1 MTSHKDLINIQRQR
15 KDTTE
20 NDENSDSDVDSDD
33 SIELE
38 FSLEALKESAERIF
52 EDKCKVITQI
62 VEIMCELK
70 KHKFPKIG
78 GIFID
83 PDTQE
88 FTVAAIKKE
97 IKYIKTAH
105 TQEKQEKWTPVYEI
119 LAELVPNFFSK
130 DDKERFVPTHIAAI
144 KKEIKYIKTAHT
156 QEKQEKWTPV
166 YEILA
171 ELVPN
176 FFSKDDKERFV
187 PTHGDL
193 HPTNIVMEGTKIT
206 GNPFASTTEEEIKE
220 HEELQKFFR
229 EQMKNFDPE
238 FVGIM
243 DNMDEF
249 KSKIYNLF
257 SECNFS
263 ASIEQKKPSQQQK
276 QQLLLISTI
285 TTTTKHLGNNKLLAT
300 TTTTANYSLPP
311 STITS
316 RSSSPFA
323 QFAILPTFN
332 STIINPTPTI
342 INNNN
347 DNDNNDNNNDNN
359 DDDNDN
365 DYNNNSNNSN
375 NRINAINLNQGKKS
389 IQDILNKSHR
399 TEREVKFTLSK
410 LRRLILDEGIPEEN
424 LPKLSPSIQNLIRPD
439 SLRSTVWKRLLGVY
453 HVSASDYVR
462 LIKKGKSCVYEKIR
476 SDTFRTMATDQKFLE
491 RVNEEMLTRLLNAT
505 AWKMKVSGNQ
515 SISYVQGMNVL
526 AAPFLYTMSELD
538 AYCSFVTFIQ
548 TCCPLYVTP
557 NLQGLLEKCLK
568 ILDVKLFNYLKSK
581 NLTAIIYALPSVLT
595 FCACT
600 PSLDELLKLW
610 DFLFAYGVHLNI
622 LCIIAQ
628 LVLIRDQLLEA
639 PSPMKLLRTMPKLDA
654 KSIINLTVEF
664 VQKIPND
671 LYDLLVRHPFD
682 STVESLV
689 ID

>member
-1 MTSHKDLINIQRQR
+1 
-15 KDTTE
+15 
-20 NDENSDSDVDSDD
+20 
-33 SIELE
+33 
-38 FSLEALKESAERIF
+38 
-52 EDKCKVITQI
+52 
-62 VEIMCELK
+62 
-70 KHKFPKIG
+70 
-78 GIFID
+78 
-83 PDTQE
+83 
-88 FTVAAIKKE
+88 
-97 IKYIKTAH
+97 
-105 TQEKQEKWTPVYEI
+105 
-119 LAELVPNFFSK
+119 
-130 DDKERFVPTHIAAI
+130 
-144 KKEIKYIKTAHT
+144 
-156 QEKQEKWTPV
+156 
-166 YEILA
+166 
-171 ELVPN
+171 
-176 FFSKDDKERFV
+176 
-187 PTHGDL
+187 
-193 HPTNIVMEGTKIT
+193 
-206 GNPFASTTEEEIKE
+206 
-220 HEELQKFFR
+220 
-229 EQMKNFDPE
+229 
-238 FVGIM
+238 
-243 DNMDEF
+243 
-249 KSKIYNLF
+249 
-257 SECNFS
+257 
-263 ASIEQKKPSQQQK
+263 
-276 QQLLLISTI
+276 
-285 TTTTKHLGNNKLLAT
+285 
-300 TTTTANYSLPP
+300 
-311 STITS
+311 
-316 RSSSPFA
+316 
-323 QFAILPTFN
+323 
-332 STIINPTPTI
+332 
-342 INNNN
+342 
-347 DNDNNDNNNDNN
+347 
-359 DDDNDN
+359 
-365 DYNNNSNNSN
+365 
-375 NRINAINLNQGKKS
+375 
-389 IQDILNKSHR
+389 

>member
-1 MTSHKDLINIQRQR
+1 TGIKFGEFHRVAKIAANIWDHIYSQKSHTKDMTSNQSSKKKIKLGIKEKIPSKLETGKALMSQLINYKGNQDPYNIPYDPNLINIQRQR

-130 DDKERFVPTHIAAI
+130 DDKERFVPTH
-144 KKEIKYIKTAHT
+144 
-156 QEKQEKWTPV
+156 
-166 YEILA
+166 
-171 ELVPN
+171 
-176 FFSKDDKERFV
+176 
-187 PTHGDL
+187 GDL

-249 KSKIYNLF
+249 KSKIYNLVF
-257 SECNFS
+257 
-263 ASIEQKKPSQQQK
+263 I
-276 QQLLLISTI
+276 
-285 TTTTKHLGNNKLLAT
+285 
-300 TTTTANYSLPP
+300 
-311 STITS
+311 
-316 RSSSPFA
+316 R
-323 QFAILPTFN
+323 
-332 STIINPTPTI
+332 
-342 INNNN
+342 
-347 DNDNNDNNNDNN
+347 
-359 DDDNDN
+359 
-365 DYNNNSNNSN
+365 
-375 NRINAINLNQGKKS
+375 NAINLNQGKKS

>member
-88 FTVAAIKKE
+88 FTVGEAIE
-97 IKYIKTAH
+97 T
-105 TQEKQEKWTPVYEI
+105 T
-119 LAELVPNFFSK
+119 FF
-130 DDKERFVPTHIAAI
+130 TAI

-249 KSKIYNLF
+249 KSKIYNLVF
-257 SECNFS
+257 
-263 ASIEQKKPSQQQK
+263 I
-276 QQLLLISTI
+276 
-285 TTTTKHLGNNKLLAT
+285 
-300 TTTTANYSLPP
+300 
-311 STITS
+311 
-316 RSSSPFA
+316 R
-323 QFAILPTFN
+323 
-332 STIINPTPTI
+332 
-342 INNNN
+342 
-347 DNDNNDNNNDNN
+347 
-359 DDDNDN
+359 
-365 DYNNNSNNSN
+365 
-375 NRINAINLNQGKKS
+375 NAINLNQGKKS